1 MKRLAR
7 ISSGLYVALCFA
19 FFYLPI
25 IITMVFSFNSSRSF
39 AKFTGFSLQWY
50 EALIHDS
57 EIMSA
62 VWVSVSVAFLATAV
76 STLLGT
82 VTAIGLSKSRKIIK
96 EWILNINNIPIM
108 NPDIVTAIGLMI
120 LFTAIKLEKGYVTML
135 LAHICFCTPYV
146 ITSVYPKIRELD
158 VNIAN
163 AAMDLGATPF
173 QALTRVI
180 VPMIKPG
187 IYAGMLLAF
196 TMSIDDF
203 VISYFVSGNGVE
215 NISMIVYNATKRINP
230 TINALSTIVIL
241 TIAVVVAVIK
251 IAPGGRIKAMLAEM
265 SKGKRRLIKAAGLT
279 LIFIVIG
286 AAILGI
292 KGDRPTLKIYNA
304 GEYIDDELLTVFE
317 EEYDCDVIYETFDSN
332 ESMYT
337 KVMSGEKYDII
348 IPSDYMIERLA
359 KEDLLQEIDKSK
371 LSNLEGVISSI
382 LDRPF
387 DPENK
392 YSIPYFWGNV
402 GILYDKTVVDEKD
415 LEEGW
420 EILRNP
426 KYKGDIYMYDS
437 ERDSFMIALKALGYS
452 LNTSEINELNE
463 AYNWLVKQ
471 REIID
476 PIYVGD
482 DVIDSMITGSKAMAI
497 VYSGDAAYIMSENE
511 NMEFFAPEEGTNLW
525 IDGMVITN
533 ECTNTDLA
541 HKYIDFM
548 LDPENASANTD
559 AVGYSSPVESV
570 YNEMS
575 ATVYEGNSAY
585 VPRQDNELDEYFRY
599 QEPEI
604 KKYCAELWTK
614 VKSQ

>member
-1 MKRLAR
+1 LKRLAR
-7 ISSGLYVALCFA
+7 ISSGFYVALCFA
-19 FFYLPI
+19 FFYVPI
-25 IITMVFSFNSSRSF
+25 IITMIFSFNSSRSF
-39 AKFTGFSLQWY
+39 AKFTGFSFQWY
-50 EALIHDS
+50 EALINDA

-62 VWVSVSVAFLATAV
+62 VWISVSVAVLATAV
-76 STLLGT
+76 STVLGT
-82 VTAIGLSKSRKIIK
+82 ITAIGLSKSRKIVK

-120 LFTAIKLEKGYVTML
+120 LFTAMKIEKGYVTML

-173 QALTRVI
+173 QALIKVI

-187 IYAGMLLAF
+187 IVAGMLLAF

-203 VISYFVSGNGVE
+203 VVSYFVSGNGVE

-241 TIAVVVAVIK
+241 VIVIGVAVVK
-251 IAPGGRIKAMLAEM
+251 LAPGGRIKMLL
-265 SKGKRRLIKAAGLT
+265 SNLSDQNRRRIK
-279 LIFIVIG
+279 VIG
-286 AAILGI
+286 IVALCALVGFAAVTMNG
-292 KGDRPTLKIYNA
+292 GVQTLKVYNA
-304 GEYIDDELLTVFE
+304 GEYIDDSLITAFE
-317 EEYDCDVIYETFDSN
+317 EEYGCKVIYETFDSN

-359 KEDLLQEIDKSK
+359 KEDLIQEIDKSR
-371 LSNLEGVISSI
+371 LTNLDGIIPSI

-402 GILYDKTVVDEKD
+402 GILYDTTVVDQSD
-415 LEEGW
+415 LSDGW
-420 EILRNP
+420 ELLRNP
-426 KYKGDIYMYDS
+426 KYKDNIYMYDS

-452 LNTSEINELNE
+452 LNTAEKDEIDA
-463 AYNWLVKQ
+463 AYNWLVEQ
-471 REIID
+471 REIMN

-511 NMEFFAPEEGTNLW
+511 NMRFFTPDKGTNLW

-533 ECTNTDLA
+533 ECTKTELA
-541 HKYIDFM
+541 HKWIDFM
-548 LDPENASANTD
+548 LRPENAAANSE
-559 AVGYSSPVESV
+559 AVGYSSPVESAF
-570 YNEMS
+570 EEIRD
-575 ATVYEGNSAY
+575 TVYAGNEAY
-585 VPRQDNELDEYFRY
+585 VPRQDNNNDEYFRY
-599 QEPEI
+599 QDPKT
-604 KKYCAELWTK
+604 KKYYAEMWTK

>member
-1 MKRLAR
+1 MKKLAR
-7 ISSGLYVALCFA
+7 ISSGFYVALCFA
-19 FFYLPI
+19 FFYVPI
-25 IITMVFSFNSSRSF
+25 IITMIFSFNSSRSF
-39 AKFTGFSLQWY
+39 AKFTGFSLRWY
-50 EALIHDS
+50 EALINDS
-57 EIMSA
+57 QIMSA
-62 VWVSVSVAFLATAV
+62 VWVSVTVAVLATV
-76 STLLGT
+76 ISTVLGT
-82 VTAIGLSKSRKIIK
+82 ITAIGLSKSRRIIK

-120 LFTAIKLEKGYVTML
+120 LFTAVKIEKGYVTML

-173 QALTRVI
+173 QALTKVI

-187 IYAGMLLAF
+187 IVAGMLLAF

-203 VISYFVSGNGVE
+203 VVSYFVSGNGVE

-241 TIAVVVAVIK
+241 VIVLGVAVVK
-251 IAPGGRIKAMLAEM
+251 LAPGGKIKSLLSNISDKNRRRIKLA
-265 SKGKRRLIKAAGLT
+265 G
-279 LIFIVIG
+279 IG
-286 AAILGI
+286 ALCALVGFAVFGMRNN
-292 KGDRPTLKIYNA
+292 KPVLKVYNA
-304 GEYIDDELLTVFE
+304 GEYIDDSLISAFE
-317 EEYDCDVIYETFDSN
+317 QEYGCRVIYETFDSN

-359 KEDLLQEIDKSK
+359 KEELIQEINKSK
-371 LSNLEGVISSI
+371 LTNLEGIIPAI
-382 LDRPF
+382 LDQPF

-402 GILYDKTVVDEKD
+402 GILYDSTVVNESD
-415 LEEGW
+415 LQGGW
-420 EILRNP
+420 ELLRNP
-426 KYKGDIYMYDS
+426 EYKDNIYMYDS

-452 LNTSEINELNE
+452 LNTADKTEIDA
-463 AYNWLVKQ
+463 AYTWLVEQK
-471 REIID
+471 EIMN

-511 NMEFFAPEEGTNLW
+511 NMRFFTPDAGTNLW
-525 IDGMVITN
+525 IDGMVITS

-541 HKYIDFM
+541 HKWIDFM
-548 LDPENASANTD
+548 LRPENATVNSE
-559 AVGYSSPVESV
+559 AVGYTSPVESAFEEV
-570 YNEMS
+570 RD
-575 ATVYEGNSAY
+575 TVYEDNEAY
-585 VPRQDNELDEYFRY
+585 VPRQDNVNDEYFRY
-599 QEPEI
+599 QDPET
-604 KKYCAELWTK
+604 KKYYAEMWTK